1 MRASSQSFSLIGG
14 LLLTVTMVCTPCNAT
29 EAGAELPEGFL
40 EYLATL
46 VDQEGEWVDALELN
60 DGAPPEGDTQQTVEL
75 EKIDDLASSS
85 NGSSAAG
92 DEVEE

>member
-1 MRASSQSFSLIGG
+1 MRASSQNLSFVGG
-14 LLLTVTMVCTPCNAT
+14 LLLTVAMVCTPCNAT
-29 EAGAELPEGFL
+29 EAGAGLPEGFL

-60 DGAPPEGDTQQTVEL
+60 ESASPEGDPQQTVEL

-85 NGSSAAG
+85 NGSSAD